1 MQYVSLI
8 SPFYQTLLDK
18 QKYFPLISYFQIDF
32 LYFLLIK
39 SFLQFAESYMQHID
53 VLQQHDTIGISSEIK
68 AQCKNDKFQ
77 RHTFVITFC
86 LIVCERLL
94 SMVKKVVY
102 VIPFSINNDSLK
114 LYQRVKEN
122 KDARNN
128 LYKYYLNEDLHQF
141 FTDFDLKKEI
151 EQLMKMNLLVI
162 FQKHGV

>member
-1 MQYVSLI
+1 
-8 SPFYQTLLDK
+8 
-18 QKYFPLISYFQIDF
+18 
-32 LYFLLIK
+32 
-39 SFLQFAESYMQHID
+39 
-53 VLQQHDTIGISSEIK
+53 
-68 AQCKNDKFQ
+68 
-77 RHTFVITFC
+77 
-86 LIVCERLL
+86 
-94 SMVKKVVY
+94 MVKKVVY

-162 FQKHGV
+162 F